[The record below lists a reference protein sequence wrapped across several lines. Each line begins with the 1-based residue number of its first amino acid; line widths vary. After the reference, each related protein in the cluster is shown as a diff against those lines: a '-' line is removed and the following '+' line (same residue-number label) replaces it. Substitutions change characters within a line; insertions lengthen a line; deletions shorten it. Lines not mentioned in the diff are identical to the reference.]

1 MEELKRAIDLDNQVV
16 EDMINSIST
25 KFLSR
30 PVSVRNNRKTTRG
43 RHVQHIVES
52 EDVIADTDLGFTL
65 HESKVFLS
73 KPDPR
78 TGTVV
83 KTKCGKCKEKRF
95 VTVYE
100 KDDLIRTNL
109 IGNRIIHI
117 AKNEKDSNNS
127 KEVSVSG
134 SDGGESKA

>member
-1 MEELKRAIDLDNQVV
+1 MEDTKHAIDLDNEVV
-16 EDMINSIST
+16 EEMINNLNPSLI
-25 KFLSR
+25 R
-30 PVSVRNNRKTTRG
+30 PRIRLKNNRKTTRG
-43 RHVQHIVES
+43 RHVQHIIES
-52 EDVIADTDLGFTL
+52 QDVIADTDLGFTL

-117 AKNEKDSNNS
+117 AKNEKDSSNS
-127 KEVSVSG
+127 QKVSIPG
-134 SDGGESKA
+134 SEGGEGTA